1 MLQKRLLHQAQI
13 KAIHR
18 CLCQRTNETIMV
30 RIDLFCLSWYVVRVR
45 STSHPVVFP
54 NAHHCIGAEGTS
66 RVHAVSYYDE
76 RTVQN
81 HPKVDTIFLTWSP

>member
-1 MLQKRLLHQAQI
+1 M
-13 KAIHR
+13 
-18 CLCQRTNETIMV
+18 
-30 RIDLFCLSWYVVRVR
+30 RVR
-45 STSHPVVFP
+45 LTSHPVVFP

-81 HPKVDTIFLTWSP
+81 HPKVDKISFNLEPVRGIAKRWQVVMDSPMARGAEP